1 VEFSSRTPFQ
11 VNDGKILV
19 RSQNWIGDVVIATAS
34 LRCIRRS
41 FPEASISVV
50 AKPWVIPILAHNPH
64 IDEII
69 EYDGKGIHQG
79 IPGLLRLSR
88 YLQTRRFEGAI
99 LLQRAFEAA
108 LIAFLAH
115 IPQRMGY
122 MTDARGFLL
131 THKAKAAKE
140 EFNIPRLE
148 HDLMLLEGFGLN
160 VGKKE
165 LLLPIGKEQKR
176 RVERRLRELCIEM
189 DESLVGF
196 SPGAVGSVLKRW
208 YPERFA
214 ELAVRIREAYP
225 GRVLLFGGPDEQ
237 ELGEEICR
245 MAANP
250 GVVNLA
256 GHTSLEEAIAMI
268 GLCGMFVTND
278 SGLMHVA
285 AALDVPLVCI
295 FGPTDPGRTAPW
307 SQRYVLVRDEGVD
320 CYGCKMRKC
329 EQGHKCMDRITV
341 ERAYQGVQVAVDRYG
356 MDSAGLRT
364 VRLIVSER
372 TVPTVTAEMQKE
384 KTLYTK
390 EILRRR

>member
-1 VEFSSRTPFQ
+1 M
-11 VNDGKILV
+11 NDGRILV

-41 FPEASISVV
+41 FPDASISVV

-69 EYDGKGIHQG
+69 EYDGKGVHKG
-79 IPGLLRLSR
+79 VPGMLRLSR
-88 YLQTRRFEGAI
+88 YLRTRRFQGAI

-108 LIAFLAH
+108 LITFLAR

-122 MTDARGFLL
+122 TTDARAFLL
-131 THKAKAAKE
+131 THKARATKE
-140 EFNIPRLE
+140 EFDIPRLE
-148 HDLMLLEGFGLN
+148 HDLKLLEGFGLKA
-160 VGKKE
+160 GKKE
-165 LLLPIGKEQKR
+165 LLLPVGRDQKGR
-176 RVERRLRELCIEM
+176 AERRLRELGVGM
-189 DESLVGF
+189 DEPLVGF

-214 ELAVRIREAYP
+214 ELAVRIRETYP
-225 GRVLLFGGPDEQ
+225 ARVLLFGAPDEQ
-237 ELGEEICR
+237 ELGDEVCR
-245 MAANP
+245 RAANP

-256 GHTSLEEAIAMI
+256 GHTSLEEAIALI

-307 SQRYVLVRDEGVD
+307 SKRYVLVRDEGVE

-329 EQGHKCMDRITV
+329 DHDHKCMDRITV
-341 ERAYQGVQVAVDRYG
+341 QRAYQGVRGAADRYG
-356 MDSAGLRT
+356 MQGVGIRMD
-364 VRLIVSER
+364 RLIVSER
-372 TVPTVTAEMQKE
+372 TVPVVRAA
-384 KTLYTK
+384 
-390 EILRRR
+390 R